1 MRMLKF
7 VTPVLGLLSHVD
19 CLFFLL
25 TILMPQLVSSKYL
38 TCFSDFRPTPDE
50 PQFMKATRYLQ
61 YLEDYVERFDLRQ
74 FIYLSTRV
82 VSVRRRDKGHVIRYN
97 SPQHGEEEWECDAVA
112 VCSGLHVTPEIPKIP
127 GMERVPSVLHSAQFK
142 GRKDFGNDKTVVVL
156 GAGET
161 AMDIAHMAVTTP
173 ATRRVVLCHKNGW
186 VNAPKV
192 FPRNDGIKCYWDF
205 LTAFSS
211 SPRQTS
217 SPTLAASHQ
226 NATSTKTRLVF
237 RST

>member
-1 MRMLKF
+1 
-7 VTPVLGLLSHVD
+7 
-19 CLFFLL
+19 
-25 TILMPQLVSSKYL
+25 MPQLVSSKYL

-156 GAGET
+156 GVGET

-192 FPRNDGIKCYWDF
+192 FPRND
-205 LTAFSS
+205 
-211 SPRQTS
+211 
-217 SPTLAASHQ
+217 AS
-226 NATSTKTRLVF
+226 NATGIF
-237 RST
+237 